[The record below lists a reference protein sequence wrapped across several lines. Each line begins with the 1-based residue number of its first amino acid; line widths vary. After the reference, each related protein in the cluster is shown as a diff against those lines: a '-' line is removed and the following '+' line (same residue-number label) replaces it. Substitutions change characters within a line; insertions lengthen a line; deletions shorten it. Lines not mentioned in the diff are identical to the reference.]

1 MTGASFSVRSADEA
15 MQRDRLGLQLT
26 AANGEAARAFD
37 DAVWAYVGF
46 SREPGVP
53 LKRALQADPAMP
65 MALCLQGYFMHLMGL
80 PALLAKARSAHASL
94 ESNPGLN
101 PRERAHA
108 AALGAWCEGELER
121 CCEILDG
128 ILREQ
133 PRDFLALKLA
143 NYLYF
148 YLGDAANVRD
158 GPARALP
165 HWDQSTPG
173 YGHLLALHAFGLEE
187 CGDYAAAD
195 RAGRRA
201 TEINPADPWAVH
213 AVAHVMEM
221 QERSTEGVLWIETLA
236 PHWDT
241 ANFFR
246 YHLWWHLALMHWG
259 AGRFDEALRLYDAR
273 VWGEGSNENLSLCN
287 DISLLARLEL
297 AGVDVGGRWD
307 AVAKVVREQSGSSVL
322 AFADAHYA
330 LALGSAPAAVG
341 SATSHGTT
349 ARVHDMIGRA
359 VCEGVVAWR
368 GKDYRRAT
376 ELLTPVR
383 KDLWKLGGSH
393 AQRDLFV
400 LILLDSALQIGDQ
413 TLARTLLTER
423 AILRPDG
430 RLPAQFTVAKE

>member
-1 MTGASFSVRSADEA
+1 MAAA
-15 MQRDRLGLQLT
+15 ALHRDRLGLELT

-37 DAVWAYVGF
+37 DTVWAYVGF

-80 PALLAKARSAHASL
+80 PGLAAKARTAYQSALKIRKTTS
-94 ESNPGLN
+94 
-101 PRERAHA
+101 REKSHI

-121 CCEILDG
+121 TCEILDG

-133 PRDFLALKLA
+133 PRDFLALKLS

-148 YLGDAANVRD
+148 YMGDAANVRD

-165 HWDQSTPG
+165 HWDEGTPG

-187 CGDYAAAD
+187 SGNYAAAE

-213 AVAHVMEM
+213 SVAHVMEM
-221 QERSTEGVLWIETLA
+221 QERSAEGVAWIETLA

-246 YHLWWHLALMHWG
+246 FHLWWHLALMRWG
-259 AGRFDEALRLYDAR
+259 AGRPDEALALYDAH
-273 VWGEGSNENLSLCN
+273 VWGDGSSENLSLCN
-287 DISLLARLEL
+287 DVSMLARLEL

-307 AVAKVVREQSGSSVL
+307 AAAKVVRDQAGGSVL
-322 AFADAHYA
+322 AFVDAHYA
-330 LALGSAPAAVG
+330 LALGSVPPLED
-341 SATSHGTT
+341 HGTT
-349 ARVHDMIGRA
+349 ARVHAAVGRA

-368 GKDYRRAT
+368 GKDYTRAA
-376 ELLTPVR
+376 ELLAPVR

-393 AQRDLFV
+393 AQRDLFNLV
-400 LILLDSALQIGDQ
+400 LLDSALKTGNKAL
-413 TLARTLLTER
+413 TKTVLAER
-423 AILRPDG
+423 AVLRPGG
-430 RLPAQFTVAKE
+430 RLPPQLTAVRE